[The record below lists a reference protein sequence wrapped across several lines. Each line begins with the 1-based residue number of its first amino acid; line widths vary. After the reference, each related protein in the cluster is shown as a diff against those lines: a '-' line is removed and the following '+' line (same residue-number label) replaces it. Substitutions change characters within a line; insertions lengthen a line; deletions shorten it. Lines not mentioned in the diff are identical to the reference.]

1 MAGDAAETR
10 KKLLA
15 AATEEFAARG
25 IAGARVDRIA
35 AEAGANKSL
44 IYSYFGSKDGLFAAV
59 YNAQVVL
66 TIDAVP
72 FTADDLP
79 GYAARQFDHH
89 RNHPTVQRLT
99 TWARLEHD
107 GDVPQIEA
115 IVNSNARKL
124 AAIKAEQD
132 AGRLPTR
139 FLPHELLGMVLAIAN
154 MSSSSSHRPPGAP
167 DIARQRQTI
176 MDAVKLLLSD
186 QAAITALGM
195 AVRKNISFSSPIL
208 ISISVIRASR
218 PV

>member
-1 MAGDAAETR
+1 MAGDATETR

-59 YNAQVVL
+59 YDAQVVL

-89 RNHPTVQRLT
+89 RLHPTVQRLT
-99 TWARLEHD
+99 TWSRLERGTD
-107 GDVPQIEA
+107 ASPIEA
-115 IVNSNARKL
+115 IASSNIRKIT
-124 AAIKAEQD
+124 AIEAEQA

-139 FLPHELLGMVLAIAN
+139 FSAYELLSMVLAIAN
-154 MSSSSSHRPPGAP
+154 MWATGSHQPPGAA
-167 DIARQRQTI
+167 DIARQRQSI
-176 MDAVKLLLSD
+176 IDAVKLL
-186 QAAITALGM
+186 IG
-195 AVRKNISFSSPIL
+195 
-208 ISISVIRASR
+208 
-218 PV
+218 